1 MAGYGFQ
8 VKLQPARN
16 TKTGSHI
23 AVECWLKLLNSVHVY
38 GSLRLSLKNKKQKK
52 RQKKQE
58 RDREETHQRWVLV
71 LTLDS
76 SHDHLNLQA
85 IDACPHPLE
94 LRKLSLSTFTS
105 KPCPIGSLS
114 SCLDDP
120 FWAALSW
127 FFSPF
132 FFSSF
137 FFYPFCFLWFSF
149 FEKWTDCPIVRIK
162 ALESDLRMS
171 ILHMILTRSDGQQ
184 RYLHRPPDLI
194 GMVHTLKSREISMYR
209 INFWVLSFPPISHS
223 KLYLQIELILK
234 KTKLQL
240 YCTFFFSSS
249 SDFIHPLYVVL

>member
-1 MAGYGFQ
+1 MH
-8 VKLQPARN
+8 V
-16 TKTGSHI
+16 HI
-23 AVECWLKLLNSVHVY
+23 LWNWENYPYRHLPPNLV
-38 GSLRLSLKNKKQKK
+38 RLDHSP
-52 RQKKQE
+52 
-58 RDREETHQRWVLV
+58 LV
-71 LTLDS
+71 LTTPSELR
-76 SHDHLNLQA
+76 SHD
-85 IDACPHPLE
+85 
-94 LRKLSLSTFTS
+94 
-105 KPCPIGSLS
+105 
-114 SCLDDP
+114 
-120 FWAALSW
+120 
-127 FFSPF
+127 FFLLF

>member
-1 MAGYGFQ
+1 MGCQRLDAGWVRSALICSDGRLRTLHALAVLYTSQRPQLHGHQDLHASGCARWQAMVSKSSFS
-8 VKLQPARN
+8 QPGTPRQAL
-16 TKTGSHI
+16 T
-23 AVECWLKLLNSVHVY
+23 
-38 GSLRLSLKNKKQKK
+38 LRLNVDWSSWTRFMFTVAWDWVWRTKNKKK

-132 FFSSF
+132 FFLLSF
-137 FFYPFCFLWFSF
+137 FILFAF
-149 FEKWTDCPIVRIK
+149 FGFRF
-162 ALESDLRMS
+162 
-171 ILHMILTRSDGQQ
+171 
-184 RYLHRPPDLI
+184 
-194 GMVHTLKSREISMYR
+194 LKSEQI
-209 INFWVLSFPPISHS
+209 VLSYVSRPWSQISGWVS
-223 KLYLQIELILK
+223 YIWYLLDLMVSRDTYIDHQIW
-234 KTKLQL
+234 
-240 YCTFFFSSS
+240 
-249 SDFIHPLYVVL
+249 